1 MPDVIV
7 VDVDRASLARVRLA
21 PSAAQE
27 LMSWLRLTVAGG
39 RHPVYGAPGP
49 SARRSLGHRDVA
61 LVVSLLPRTAAGYVP
76 DLLTPQPPPTTP
88 ARALTDQ
95 LDLVAASDDEQVSR
109 QVGFC
114 VDFGRAL
121 SADTLGAVAS
131 GSFARRAANGL
142 RTFWKDTLADGW
154 GALRDVLDADIAARS
169 EVLGRHGVGDVLGS
183 LHRDLEWD
191 GRRITVH
198 KPYAEQ
204 RTIAGSDLVLAPTA
218 LGWPGLTVQVCN
230 PEDAVFSYPAD
241 AIGERRPH
249 SATALDELIGPS
261 RATILGDLGVPRST
275 AELSLRHG
283 LTRATVSHHL
293 GVLHR
298 AGLLV
303 RRRQGR
309 QVLYRRT
316 SRGEVLLD

>member
-1 MPDVIV
+1 M

-49 SARRSLGHRDVA
+49 AARRSLGHRDVA
-61 LVVSLLPRTAAGYVP
+61 MVASLLPRTSAGYVP
-76 DLLTPQPPPTTP
+76 DLLTPQPPPSTP

-95 LDLVAASDDEQVSR
+95 LDLVAAADHGQVAR

-114 VDFGRAL
+114 VDFGRQLPAE
-121 SADTLGAVAS
+121 TLGAVAS

-142 RTFWKDTLADGW
+142 RMFWKDTLADGW
-154 GALRDVLDADIAARS
+154 SALCEVLDADIATRS
-169 EVLGRHGVGDVLGS
+169 ETLARRGVGDVLGS

-198 KPYAEQ
+198 KPYAEE
-204 RTIAGSDLVLAPTA
+204 RTIAGADLVLAPSA
-218 LGWPGLTVQVCN
+218 LGWPGLTVQVCS
-230 PEDAVFSYPAD
+230 PDDAVFCYPAE
-241 AIGERRPH
+241 AIGQRRIRP
-249 SATALDELIGPS
+249 APELGELIGPS
-261 RATILGDLGVPRST
+261 RAAILGDLDVPRST
-275 AELSLRHG
+275 AALSDRHR

-293 GVLHR
+293 GVLFR
-298 AGLLV
+298 AGMLI
-303 RRRQGR
+303 RRRRGKE
-309 QVLYRRT
+309 VLYGRS
-316 SRGEVLLD
+316 SRGDDLLG

>member
-27 LMSWLRLTVAGG
+27 LMSWLRLTVADG

-49 SARRSLGHRDVA
+49 TARRSLGHPDVA
-61 LVVSLLPRTAAGYVP
+61 LVASLLPPTSAGYVP
-76 DLLTPQPPPTTP
+76 DLLTPQPPPSAP
-88 ARALTDQ
+88 AKALANQ
-95 LDLVAASDDEQVSR
+95 LDLVADSADEQVVR

-114 VDFGRAL
+114 VDFGRRL
-121 SADTLGAVAS
+121 PADTLGAVAS

-142 RTFWKDTLADGW
+142 RTFWRDTLADGW

-169 EVLGRHGVGDVLGS
+169 EVLGRRGVGDVLGS
-183 LHRDLEWD
+183 LHRGLEWD
-191 GRRITVH
+191 GHRITVH
-198 KPYAEQ
+198 KPYAEE
-204 RTIAGSDLVLAPTA
+204 RSIAGSDLVLAPSA
-218 LGWPGLTVQVCN
+218 LGWPGLTVQVCS
-230 PEDAVFSYPAD
+230 PEDAVFCYPAD
-241 AIGERRPH
+241 GIGQRRRRPG
-249 SATALDELIGPS
+249 AALGELIGPS
-261 RATILGDLGVPRST
+261 RAVILVDLAVPRST
-275 AELSLRHG
+275 AELSDRHG

-303 RRRQGR
+303 RRRHGR
-309 QVLYRRT
+309 LVLYRR
-316 SRGEVLLD
+316 SARGDDLLD